1 MYNIRSMTFRGG
13 REQERR
19 PRHARALPPARSLAI
34 LGAGV
39 VLIALL
45 CACGLALGREYEYEE
60 QVYLKVDGSAA
71 VVINAS
77 IPALIALRGLPLDAA
92 PRSRFE
98 PLALRRT
105 FESLGCDVVRVGT
118 PWYRHGRRFVQVRVE
133 TPNVSTL
140 DGCGAL
146 NWSKYSFTPAKGQI
160 EFSQTVGPPAEGD
173 PGRVNWTGNELVA
186 FRVHVPSKVLYH
198 NVRRLK
204 DNSTGETERGNILT
218 WEQRLTDRRAGRPIE
233 IVLRMDPQSILHRT
247 LWLFGGSFLAAVL
260 VMAGLIWWTVRKGRR
275 RQLQVRT

>member
-1 MYNIRSMTFRGG
+1 MTFRRG
-13 REQERR
+13 REQEHR
-19 PRHARALPPARSLAI
+19 PRPARGLPTARSLGV

-45 CACGLALGREYEYEE
+45 CACGLTLGREYEYEE
-60 QVYLKVDGSAA
+60 QVYLKIDGSAA

-77 IPALIALRGLPLDAA
+77 IPALIVLRGLPLDGT

-98 PLALRRT
+98 PLALRKI

-118 PWYRHGRRFVQVRVE
+118 PWYRHGRRFVQVRLE
-133 TPNVSTL
+133 TPDVSTL
-140 DGCGAL
+140 DRCGAL
-146 NWSKYSFTPAKGQI
+146 GWSKYGFIPAKGQI
-160 EFSQTVGPPAEGD
+160 DFSQTVGPAAGGD
-173 PGRVNWTGNELVA
+173 PGRVNWTGSELVA

-198 NVRRLK
+198 NVRRLR

-233 IVLRMDPQSILHRT
+233 IRLTMDPQSILHRT

-260 VMAGLIWWTVRKGRR
+260 AMAGLIWWTVRKGRR
-275 RQLQVRT
+275 RQLQART